1 MYEVMRG
8 WVNRFLSDEEGVLLA
23 ALLIVSVI
31 IIVTMGTVLAP
42 LLTGIVLAYVM
53 QGAIKTMERFQ
64 MPKGLAVSITFV
76 IFMGFFLSLLF
87 FVIPRV
93 WRQLQSLFQNI
104 PSMVERTRDL
114 LGELPLNY
122 PELVSEQQVTSWI
135 ELLNSESAE
144 LGQWLLSFS
153 LSQLPLLAAVAV
165 YIMLV
170 PLLVFFI
177 LKDQRQILAWCSS
190 YLPSE
195 KPLLDRI
202 GREMD
207 EQMANY
213 IRGKVIEIIIVG
225 GASFVFFQLMGLEYA
240 ALLGFLVGLS
250 VIVPYVGFVAVTF
263 PVLIIAYLQFG
274 WGSEFITILIGYS
287 IIQGIDGFFIVPLLF
302 SEAVNLHPIAII
314 TAVLVFGAWW
324 GVWGVFFAIPL
335 ATLIKAIMS
344 AWPQTGHPVQGNTA
358 VPALEKA

>member
-64 MPKGLAVSITFV
+64 MPKGLGVSITFD

-114 LGELPLNY
+114 LGELPVNY

-144 LGQWLLSFS
+144 LG
-153 LSQLPLLAAVAV
+153 
-165 YIMLV
+165 
-170 PLLVFFI
+170 
-177 LKDQRQILAWCSS
+177 
-190 YLPSE
+190 
-195 KPLLDRI
+195 
-202 GREMD
+202 
-207 EQMANY
+207 
-213 IRGKVIEIIIVG
+213 
-225 GASFVFFQLMGLEYA
+225 
-240 ALLGFLVGLS
+240 
-250 VIVPYVGFVAVTF
+250 
-263 PVLIIAYLQFG
+263 
-274 WGSEFITILIGYS
+274 
-287 IIQGIDGFFIVPLLF
+287 
-302 SEAVNLHPIAII
+302 
-314 TAVLVFGAWW
+314 
-324 GVWGVFFAIPL
+324 
-335 ATLIKAIMS
+335 
-344 AWPQTGHPVQGNTA
+344 
-358 VPALEKA
+358 

>member
-177 LKDQRQILAWCSS
+177 LKDQQQILAWCSS
-190 YLPSE
+190 YLPQR
-195 KPLLDRI
+195 K
-202 GREMD
+202 
-207 EQMANY
+207 
-213 IRGKVIEIIIVG
+213 
-225 GASFVFFQLMGLEYA
+225 
-240 ALLGFLVGLS
+240 
-250 VIVPYVGFVAVTF
+250 T
-263 PVLIIAYLQFG
+263 IARQNWSG
-274 WGSEFITILIGYS
+274 
-287 IIQGIDGFFIVPLLF
+287 DG
-302 SEAVNLHPIAII
+302 
-314 TAVLVFGAWW
+314 
-324 GVWGVFFAIPL
+324 
-335 ATLIKAIMS
+335 
-344 AWPQTGHPVQGNTA
+344 
-358 VPALEKA
+358 

>member
-1 MYEVMRG
+1 
-8 WVNRFLSDEEGVLLA
+8 
-23 ALLIVSVI
+23 
-31 IIVTMGTVLAP
+31 
-42 LLTGIVLAYVM
+42 
-53 QGAIKTMERFQ
+53 
-64 MPKGLAVSITFV
+64 
-76 IFMGFFLSLLF
+76 
-87 FVIPRV
+87 
-93 WRQLQSLFQNI
+93 
-104 PSMVERTRDL
+104 MVERTRDL

-177 LKDQRQILAWCSS
+177 LKDQQQILAWCSS

-213 IRGKVIEIIIVG
+213 IRGKVVEIIIVG

-344 AWPQTGHPVQGNTA
+344 AWPQTGHPIQGNTA
-358 VPALEKA
+358 VPALEKV

>member
-153 LSQLPLLAAVAV
+153 LSQLPLLVAVAV

-213 IRGKVIEIIIVG
+213 IRGKVVEIIIVG
-225 GASFVFFQLMGLEYA
+225 GASFVFFQLMGLEY
-240 ALLGFLVGLS
+240 
-250 VIVPYVGFVAVTF
+250 
-263 PVLIIAYLQFG
+263 
-274 WGSEFITILIGYS
+274 
-287 IIQGIDGFFIVPLLF
+287 
-302 SEAVNLHPIAII
+302 
-314 TAVLVFGAWW
+314 
-324 GVWGVFFAIPL
+324 
-335 ATLIKAIMS
+335 
-344 AWPQTGHPVQGNTA
+344 
-358 VPALEKA
+358 

>member
-23 ALLIVSVI
+23 ALLIVSVL

-53 QGAIKTMERFQ
+53 QGAIKAMERFQ
-64 MPKGLAVSITFV
+64 IPKGVAVSITFV

-87 FVIPRV
+87 FVIPLV

-114 LGELPLNY
+114 LGQLPLNY

-135 ELLNSESAE
+135 ELLNGESAE

-177 LKDQRQILAWCSS
+177 LKDQQQILAWCSS

-213 IRGKVIEIIIVG
+213 IRGKVLEIIMVG

-240 ALLGFLVGLS
+240 ALLGFLPGARGLGTYPHHGVRRCRRIEARRHLIDQQPIRGLQWRRKRTPSSDERNSKRS
-250 VIVPYVGFVAVTF
+250 VDV
-263 PVLIIAYLQFG
+263 
-274 WGSEFITILIGYS
+274 SS
-287 IIQGIDGFFIVPLLF
+287 
-302 SEAVNLHPIAII
+302 
-314 TAVLVFGAWW
+314 
-324 GVWGVFFAIPL
+324 
-335 ATLIKAIMS
+335 
-344 AWPQTGHPVQGNTA
+344 
-358 VPALEKA
+358 

>member
-23 ALLIVSVI
+23 AILIVSMIV
-31 IIVTMGTVLAP
+31 IVTMGTVLAP
-42 LLTGIVLAYVM
+42 LLTGIALAYVM
-53 QGAIKTMERFQ
+53 QGAIKTMERFRV
-64 MPKGLAVSITFV
+64 PKGVAVSITFV

-87 FVIPRV
+87 FIIPQV
-93 WRQLQSLFQNI
+93 WRQLQALFQNI
-104 PSMVERTRDL
+104 PDMVERSRAL
-114 LGELPLNY
+114 LAELPVSY
-122 PELVSEQQVTSWI
+122 PEFVSQQQVTSWI
-135 ELLNSESAE
+135 ELLNGESAE

-153 LSQLPLLAAVAV
+153 ISQLPLLAAVVV

-177 LKDQRQILAWCSS
+177 LKDQQQILAWCSA
-190 YLPSE
+190 YLPRK

-207 EQMANY
+207 QQMANY

-225 GASFVFFQLMGLEYA
+225 GASYAFFTFTGLEYA

-274 WGSEFITILIGYS
+274 WGTEFITILVGYS
-287 IIQGIDGFFIVPLLF
+287 IIQGIDGFLIVPLLF

-344 AWPQTGHPVQGNTA
+344 AWPQTGHTVDLDS
-358 VPALEKA
+358 PA